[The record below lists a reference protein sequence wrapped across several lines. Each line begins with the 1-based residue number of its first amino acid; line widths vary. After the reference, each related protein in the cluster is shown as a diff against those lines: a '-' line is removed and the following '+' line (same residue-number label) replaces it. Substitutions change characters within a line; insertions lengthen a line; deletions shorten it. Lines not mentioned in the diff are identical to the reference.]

1 MVVTEKVKLPDESEL
16 TVQEINLTYPILQAA
31 SFYVG
36 KKCEWQSNE
45 FMLCREEEKDARRCI
60 NEGKAL
66 TACALDFFKQLKK
79 HCRED
84 FEQYVRCIERS
95 SGTME
100 LSNKYCI
107 IDVEKLKQ
115 LWISVCWINS
125 ILNDLLLDTFV
136 KLKYMILQG
145 HGLKKKF
152 LNSQMHCHHCQRKN
166 LKFLANMVADTSFP
180 KLLI

>member
-1 MVVTEKVKLPDESEL
+1 MVVTEKVKFPDDSEL
-16 TVQEINLTYPILQAA
+16 TVQEINVTYPVLQAA

-84 FEQYVRCIERS
+84 FEQYVTCLEKS
-95 SGTME
+95 SGTIE
-100 LSNKYCI
+100 LSKCRKTQAVV
-107 IDVEKLKQ
+107 DKCV
-115 LWISVCWINS
+115 
-125 ILNDLLLDTFV
+125 LD
-136 KLKYMILQG
+136 
-145 HGLKKKF
+145 
-152 LNSQMHCHHCQRKN
+152 N
-166 LKFLANMVADTSFP
+166 LKIERPPFGYFCETKVHDSSRPRPKPDIPEFP
-180 KLLI
+180 DALPPLPKEKPEIPGKFGSRHFFN

>member
-1 MVVTEKVKLPDESEL
+1 MVVTEKVKLPDDSEL
-16 TVQEINLTYPILQAA
+16 TVQEINVTYPVLQAA

-100 LSNKYCI
+100 LSKCRKTQAVVDKCVLDKLNIERPAFGYFCEAKIHDSSRPRPKEEVPEFPDALPPLPKGKPEVPGKYGSRY
-107 IDVEKLKQ
+107 LF
-115 LWISVCWINS
+115 S
-125 ILNDLLLDTFV
+125 
-136 KLKYMILQG
+136 
-145 HGLKKKF
+145 
-152 LNSQMHCHHCQRKN
+152 
-166 LKFLANMVADTSFP
+166 
-180 KLLI
+180 

>member
-1 MVVTEKVKLPDESEL
+1 MVVTEKVKFPDDSEL
-16 TVQEINLTYPILQAA
+16 TVQEINVTYPVLQAA

-84 FEQYVRCIERS
+84 FEQYVTCLERS
-95 SGTME
+95 SGTIE
-100 LSNKYCI
+100 LSKCRKTQAVV
-107 IDVEKLKQ
+107 DKCV
-115 LWISVCWINS
+115 
-125 ILNDLLLDTFV
+125 LD
-136 KLKYMILQG
+136 
-145 HGLKKKF
+145 
-152 LNSQMHCHHCQRKN
+152 N
-166 LKFLANMVADTSFP
+166 LKIERPPFGYFCETKVHDSSRPRPKPDIPEFP
-180 KLLI
+180 DALPPLPKEKPETPGKFGNRYIFN

>member
-1 MVVTEKVKLPDESEL
+1 MVVTEKVKFPDDSEL
-16 TVQEINLTYPILQAA
+16 TVQEINVTYPVLQAA

-45 FMLCREEEKDARRCI
+45 FMLCKEEEKDARRCI

-84 FEQYVRCIERS
+84 FEQYVRCLERS

-100 LSNKYCI
+100 LSKCRNTQAIVDKCVLDKLNIERPSFGYFCEAKIHDSSRPRPKEEVPEFPGALPPLPKEKPEVPGKYGSRY
-107 IDVEKLKQ
+107 LF
-115 LWISVCWINS
+115 S
-125 ILNDLLLDTFV
+125 
-136 KLKYMILQG
+136 
-145 HGLKKKF
+145 
-152 LNSQMHCHHCQRKN
+152 
-166 LKFLANMVADTSFP
+166 
-180 KLLI
+180 